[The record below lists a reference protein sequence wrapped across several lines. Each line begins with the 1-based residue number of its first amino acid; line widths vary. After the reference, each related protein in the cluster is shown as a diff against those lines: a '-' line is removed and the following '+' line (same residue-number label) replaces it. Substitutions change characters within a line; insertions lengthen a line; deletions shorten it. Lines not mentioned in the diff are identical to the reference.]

1 VVFLLAECKVGST
14 TSHKPSNNERSRSGD
29 LAKGVEPIGLAD
41 LGRLGINADDQL
53 FWDGRRIEARQSLVL
68 IGFQIGFQTFIA
80 TPAALCVVQVALG
93 GFVTAVNN
101 ASIFLCARGNAW
113 LICPPPTS
121 GLPQVPLLGLKPP

>member
-14 TSHKPSNNERSRSGD
+14 TSQKPSNNERSRSGD

-41 LGRLGINADDQL
+41 FGRLGINADDQL
-53 FWDGRRIEARQSLVL
+53 SWDGRRIEARQSLVL
-68 IGFQIGFQTFIA
+68 TGLQTFIA